1 MYNVK
6 LQRVI
11 LIALSVFVV
20 TAFFTQCTKDGVNA
34 SQISRALVS
43 TPDSTVFS
51 PFYDSTIVSKP
62 DFPLSANDVIKT
74 NGVRN
79 IIRSNCASAACHG
92 GGIAPTLL
100 NYSQIAALVSPG
112 NPAGSVL
119 FDLITT
125 NDNHKAMPPINY
137 GVDLSLTEKV
147 KIYNWIKNGAKESP
161 DLVDYR
167 SSAISMM
174 TNGCA
179 SGNCHNAA
187 TLTADWA
194 KKGWFAYTAN
204 DTFLFAYQNPAT
216 GLYTNYTQLK
226 DPLMSQ
232 VWGAYKDSVKK
243 FYADTLANASF
254 RPWKTM
260 GTPTTI
266 ASRRGPLN
274 TYDDIIMD
282 IMYPK
287 NIRSNSAI
295 VYTDP
300 VTLKKYYTK
309 GDYFNSN
316 DCFMRRMDSTI
327 VYYNVRTKVATTPSG
342 NMAWDDG
349 GLSPSEV
356 ALFKQWYF
364 SEPNIPNAWKYGLNN
379 EGIFMYKKT
388 GKWILP

>member
-1 MYNVK
+1 MLKRSFQGVVM
-6 LQRVI
+6 LLLAV
-11 LIALSVFVV
+11 LSIAGL
-20 TAFFTQCTKDGVNA
+20 TYCTKDGVNA
-34 SQISRALVS
+34 SKISRALVS

-62 DFPLSANDVIKT
+62 DNPLSANDVIHT

-79 IIRSNCASAACHG
+79 IIRSNCSSAACHG
-92 GGIAPTLL
+92 GGISPTLIDY
-100 NYSQIAALVSPG
+100 NQIVALVTPG
-112 NPAGSVL
+112 NPGASTL

-147 KIYNWIKNGAKESP
+147 KIYNWIKNGAKQAP
-161 DLVDYR
+161 DLQDLR
-167 SSAISMM
+167 PTAISLMV
-174 TNGCA
+174 NGCA
-179 SGNCHNAA
+179 SGNCHNAP

-194 KKGWFAYTAN
+194 KKGWFTYAAS
-204 DTFLFAYQNPAT
+204 DTFLFTYQNPAT
-216 GLYTNYTQLK
+216 GLFTYYTQLK
-226 DPLMSQ
+226 DPLMTQ
-232 VWGAYKDSVKK
+232 VWTAYKDSVKK

-260 GTPTTI
+260 GTPTTLS
-266 ASRRGPLN
+266 SRRGPLN
-274 TYDDIIMD
+274 SYDDIIMD
-282 IMYPK
+282 IWYPK
-287 NIRSNSAI
+287 NIRSNSAT

-300 VTLKKYYTK
+300 VSGKKYYAK
-309 GDYFNSN
+309 GDHLNSN

-327 VYYNVRTKVATTPSG
+327 AYINPRTRIATTPSG

-349 GLSPSEV
+349 GFSPSEV

-364 SEPNIPNAWKYGLNN
+364 ADPNIPNVWKYGLNN

-388 GKWILP
+388 GKMILP